1 MALWLSFPLS
11 QAVAITDVPSGASE
25 SPCPEAFDSPS
36 GFSSGKNERPK
47 KGRPKQA
54 SDPGPTPQGKNKN
67 KEMETTT
74 IMTTTTT
81 TTTTTT
87 KSRDGERRSAI
98 EEVSSAAQG
107 TKNGIEE
114 SKGDD
119 EKKESSRTSGC
130 DKNYDEGTPPQRS
143 LSLLRSA
150 EDMRAVRSRVNII
163 N

>member
-1 MALWLSFPLS
+1 LRKHGWWEWCSPALIEGSRFWNPS
-11 QAVAITDVPSGASE
+11 QSILE
-25 SPCPEAFDSPS
+25 I
-36 GFSSGKNERPK
+36 SSAQEGGTKIRHEKEKGDICTQQEPTKTKRKKKRRPK
-47 KGRPKQA
+47 AGICWC
-54 SDPGPTPQGKNKN
+54 T
-67 KEMETTT
+67 
-74 IMTTTTT
+74 
-81 TTTTTT
+81 
-87 KSRDGERRSAI
+87 I
-98 EEVSSAAQG
+98 EEVFSAAQG

-130 DKNYDEGTPPQRS
+130 DKNYDEGTQPQRS

>member
-11 QAVAITDVPSGASE
+11 QAIAITDVPSGANE
-25 SPCPEAFDSPS
+25 SPCLEALDSPS
-36 GFSSGKNERPK
+36 GFSGGKNERPK

-54 SDPGPTPQGKNKN
+54 SDPGPMPQGKNKN

-81 TTTTTT
+81 TTTT
-87 KSRDGERRSAI
+87 KSRDGECRSAI

-130 DKNYDEGTPPQRS
+130 DKNYDEGTQPQRS